1 MNSASDTDIGPCS
14 PLLQGEKQ
22 TQTKPYCVDCENSQF
37 FRSRELYD
45 SSPPPLSTSTA
56 KTAKEENSSCLWKYF
71 AGLFNLIGSCF
82 NFIFIMGCAN
92 CFKTIHKVCSTES
105 PKSIMLTLFYLLGQV
120 LFCIALIINWH
131 TKTQGV
137 INVEADAVEML
148 FVVYMIIGILGMIV
162 VFFKSD
168 NRRFVLFRTNEKQAS
183 KYLMASVYAFGG
195 GSLLMTTIFLFSFA
209 HCKQSGYLVFL
220 LIHVL
225 GTNICIWINF
235 LVEETHLY
243 SYEPTD
249 YELEACLHTK
259 NNTITK
265 LANDWQVYLTPFTME
280 FCIICAGLIYSMVSS
295 MKHFPTHIIAN
306 ASSST
311 TRQQPSAAQQLTTS
325 QHHPRGYASLPIPPA
340 SLGADGGVGT
350 SRSTS
355 LIENI
360 VIEDESKKRERW
372 HSQVVAKSATPYE
385 GSHPGFLCGLT
396 VCVIMTVSALV
407 IEKADKSS
415 LYNSL
420 LFHHIFLMAVSLT
433 HIMALCIMVSCL
445 ANHEYV
451 PLNFRSDDTLLVI
464 SFAGLFGWELL
475 SIISAIGKLEHPEE
489 ELHEAVTILVHNVI
503 NLIACLVQC
512 VVIIRT
518 LRIRNRFKSNKMHL
532 MWNIKGTNFKIRW
545 LSQATV
551 YLLTTNIGYWVL
563 DSFFELK
570 HYGDLYYPA
579 GLKFYDDGV
588 WHFWSALLYPLNIFF
603 RFHSAILL
611 VEVWVR
617 FVTRPAIGDKEGIHE
632 ESEYSLS
639 RKSSL
644 PSIDTLLFTRRQVA
658 EDEAPSLPKKQ
669 TRVPIDSADIYR
681 KYWSQ

>member
-195 GSLLMTTIFLFSFA
+195 VVIWFSVDSRSW
-209 HCKQSGYLVFL
+209 HK
-220 LIHVL
+220 
-225 GTNICIWINF
+225 
-235 LVEETHLY
+235 HLHLDQLP
-243 SYEPTD
+243 SRRDASIQLQPTD

-265 LANDWQVYLTPFTME
+265 LANDWQQQHNQATT
-280 FCIICAGLIYSMVSS
+280 ISS
-295 MKHFPTHIIAN
+295 ATVDNFPTP
-306 ASSST
+306 SSWLRISSNPT
-311 TRQQPSAAQQLTTS
+311 
-325 QHHPRGYASLPIPPA
+325 GIP
-340 SLGADGGVGT
+340 GCRWWVGT